1 MADVLNDLFARPESN
16 YRVGEEVLDAILS
29 DLANPLAS
37 IVSLIEPGAVVLDI
51 GAGNGLLGRVF
62 DRLGKPVIIDAIE
75 PNAYAAS
82 LIPPCYRE
90 VSQGYL
96 QDYFEEIQSRQYDY
110 VVMADVIEHIPN
122 PQPVLDG
129 LLRHMA
135 PNTKL
140 LVSLPNVAFAGVR
153 IALMSGQ
160 FNYTDSGILE
170 RTHLR
175 FYTLDIAKALF
186 SNLGLNTLS
195 ITFLQRR
202 IAGTEFSVLRPYVHC
217 FTSLRLAFDPTARAY
232 QYLFLLSPQAG
243 AQVSVHYKGTGC
255 GGFLAS
261 ILGVDRVIS
270 VVRRLLSSVLGRIG

>member
-1 MADVLNDLFARPESN
+1 MNDLFARPESN
-16 YRVGEEVLDAILS
+16 YLVGDEVLDAILA
-29 DLANPLAS
+29 DPANPLAN

-62 DRLGKPVIIDAIE
+62 ERLGKPVIIDAIE

-82 LIPPCYRE
+82 LIPSCYRE
-90 VSQGYL
+90 VNQGYL
-96 QDYFEEIQSRQYDY
+96 QDFFEEIQSRKYDY

-122 PQPVLDG
+122 PQPVLNG

-135 PNTKL
+135 PDAKL

-153 IALMSGQ
+153 IALLRGQ

-186 SNLGLNTLS
+186 SNLGLHSLS
-195 ITFLQRR
+195 ITFLQRS
-202 IAGTEFSVLRPYVHC
+202 IAGTEFSVLGSCLHC
-217 FTSLRLAFDPTARAY
+217 FTHLRLAFDPTARAY

-243 AQVSVHYKGTGC
+243 AQVSVRYRGTGC
-255 GGFLAS
+255 SGFLAS
-261 ILGVDRVIS
+261 LLGVDRVIS
-270 VVRRLLSSVLGRIG
+270 VVHRLQSIVLGRIG